1 MDILWIVLAALLV
14 AVSFVGC
21 VIPVMPGP
29 VFAFLGVL
37 ALLPSKFAPTP
48 QACVFLGV
56 VGAVVLLLDYV
67 VPAFGARK
75 FNCSR
80 WGIFGCMAGT
90 IVGIFFVPW
99 GVLVGPFIGAVMGEL
114 IAGKKFASSL
124 KGGFG
129 ALLGFIFGVALKL
142 AYCATCA
149 GWCIAS
155 VVGKG

>member
-1 MDILWIVLAALLV
+1 MDILCAVASAILL

-21 VIPVMPGP
+21 AVPVLPGP
-29 VFAFLGVL
+29 VLAFCGVL
-37 ALLPSKFAPTP
+37 ALLPTRFAPAMHTCL
-48 QACVFLGV
+48 AFGV
-56 VGAVVLLLDYV
+56 AVAVVLVLDYV
-67 VPAFGARK
+67 VPAFGAKK

-90 IVGIFFVPW
+90 LVGIFFVPW
-99 GVLVGPFIGAVMGEL
+99 GVLVGPFVGAVVGEL
-114 IAGKKFASSL
+114 IAGKKFGSSL

-149 GWCIAS
+149 GWCIATI
-155 VVGKG
+155 VANG

>member
-1 MDILWIVLAALLV
+1 MDILWIVLSALLV

-21 VIPVMPGP
+21 VIPVLPGQ
-29 VFAFLGVL
+29 VFAFAGVL
-37 ALLPSKFAPTP
+37 ALLPSKFAPDTHT
-48 QACVFLGV
+48 CVLFGV
-56 VGAVVLLLDYV
+56 AGAVVLLLDYI

-80 WGIFGCMAGT
+80 WGIFGCFAGT
-90 IVGIFFVPW
+90 LVGIFFVPW
-99 GVLVGPFIGAVMGEL
+99 GVLVGPFVGAVIGEL
-114 IAGKKFASSL
+114 IAGKKFGSSL

-149 GWCIAS
+149 GWCVFQVFIR
-155 VVGKG
+155 